1 MYTTVEIYMCFS
13 EQMAVFGETCS
24 ETEITHLESDDVYLR
39 CSW

>member
-1 MYTTVEIYMCFS
+1 MNHWDT
-13 EQMAVFGETCS
+13 Q